1 MRRPY
6 YLIALKIK
14 GESVLIAGGGK
25 VAKRKAEILLKS
37 GAKVKIVSPEITE
50 GLRRIISLR
59 KVRWI
64 KRKIRPSDLA
74 GAKVVIAATS
84 DSSVNKKVSGWAEK
98 RGILVNVVDRAELSS
113 FISPAIFTAP
123 KAIVAVY
130 TEGRDPALSRDLKN
144 FLKENWDAF
153 LSYRHRL

>member
-1 MRRPY
+1 MHRPCY
-6 YLIALKIK
+6 PVALKIR

-25 VAKRKAEILLKS
+25 VAGRKVEILLKS
-37 GAKVKIVSPEITE
+37 GAKVKIVSPKITE
-50 GLRRIISLR
+50 GLRRLVSLR

-84 DSSVNKKVSGWAEK
+84 DPSVNKKVSGWAK
-98 RGILVNVVDRAELSS
+98 RSGILVNVVDRAELSS
-113 FISPAIFTAP
+113 FISPAIFAAP
-123 KAIVAVY
+123 EATVAVY
-130 TEGRDPALSRDLKN
+130 TEGRDPVLSRDLKN

-153 LSYRHRL
+153 LSYRYRL